1 MEKVLIVVDY
11 QFDFCHPDGSLYVK
25 GAEKL
30 YDKITQLQKQCVK
43 TIFTRDWHPKE
54 HCSFKENGGIWPT
67 HCVEGTWGAEIPNSM
82 LNVGE
87 WDIYSKGQFIQLE
100 EYGAFEEYDDLEW
113 YFMEWYNK
121 ITDSIDDD
129 VQIIICGLYGDY
141 CVLETLQNIV
151 SAPFIR
157 KNQVYLYLDGILSTD
172 GGEKLNQFIKDN
184 NINIYVNSSK
194 IKES

>member
-82 LNVGE
+82 LNIGE
-87 WDIYSKGQFIQLE
+87 WDIYSKGQFIKLE

-121 ITDSIDDD
+121 ITDSIDDN
-129 VQIIICGLYGDY
+129 VQIIICGLCGDY
-141 CVLETLQNIV
+141 CVLETLKNILK
-151 SAPFIR
+151 APFIR
-157 KNQVYLYLDGILSTD
+157 KDQVYLYLDGILSID
-172 GGEKLNQFIKDN
+172 GGEKLNQFIKEN
-184 NINIYVNSSK
+184 NINIC
-194 IKES
+194 

>member
-54 HCSFKENGGIWPT
+54 HCSFKENGGVWPT

-82 LNVGE
+82 LNIGE

-184 NINIYVNSSK
+184 NINIYVNSSE